1 VEGPS
6 IPNSNHFETL
16 VSHPSPGS
24 QTSEAKSVLRQ
35 DLIRK
40 KFETMQVCATQRQ
53 TEADFWRQANQQL
66 TQDTLLCKANN
77 VDLLIIGAYILPINP
92 SFTQNSMLYIN
103 SLEIRWTGHGKNC
116 VRLREP
122 RHTLQRWTM
131 LLPEHIFHAQY
142 RPRMKPVVDI
152 SSLEKACCD
161 MVTPMGTF
169 GGLNSIIV
177 ILSSV
182 RGEGRE
188 LTERNGPGQRLFA
201 STRQCFLL
209 TSLPRLT
216 NSGM

>member
-1 VEGPS
+1 MEGPS

-16 VSHPSPGS
+16 VCHPSPGS

-66 TQDTLLCKANN
+66 MRDTLLCKANN

-122 RHTLQRWTM
+122 RHTLTTM
-131 LLPEHIFHAQY
+131 DHAFAGAY
-142 RPRMKPVVDI
+142 FPCSIPSAD
-152 SSLEKACCD
+152 E
-161 MVTPMGTF
+161 T
-169 GGLNSIIV
+169 GGGYII
-177 ILSSV
+177 I
-182 RGEGRE
+182 GK
-188 LTERNGPGQRLFA
+188 
-201 STRQCFLL
+201 
-209 TSLPRLT
+209 
-216 NSGM
+216 GML